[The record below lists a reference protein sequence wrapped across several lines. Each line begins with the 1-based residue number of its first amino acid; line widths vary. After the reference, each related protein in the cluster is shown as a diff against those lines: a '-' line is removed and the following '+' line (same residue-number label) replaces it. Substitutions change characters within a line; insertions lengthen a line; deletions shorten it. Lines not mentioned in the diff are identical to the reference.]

1 MTLEEAE
8 KIRGFIE
15 GIEEAKEFLG
25 FIKGYQEEHLRI
37 YVNNPI
43 YGGIDKN
50 VPKTIAKALVTLT
63 ETVIVSLEE
72 QLKNL

>member
-43 YGGIDKN
+43 YGKN

>member
-8 KIRGFIE
+8 KIRDFIE
-15 GIEEAKEFLG
+15 GIEESKEFLD
-25 FIKGYQEEHLRI
+25 FIKNCQGEHLRI

-43 YGGIDKN
+43 YGGIYKN
-50 VPKTIAKALVTLT
+50 VPKTIAEALVTLT
-63 ETVIVSLEE
+63 ETIIVSLEE